1 MKKNQ
6 QTATKRT
13 TTTEAERG
21 LVNFVKWAK
30 EQGFTEEY
38 AVKLLKI
45 SWEVN

>member
-1 MKKNQ
+1 MKKKQ
-6 QTATKRT
+6 QTAKRT

-21 LVNFVKWAK
+21 LVNFVKWMK

-45 SWEVN
+45 SWEVNN